1 VSVLAR
7 KLTSAALAGDVGD
20 LEPGDRVQVQCQRA
34 EISFCQQATTIEVR
48 RYRTI
53 G

>member
-1 VSVLAR
+1 VSGT
-7 KLTSAALAGDVGD
+7 KPPIHGFPCDN
-20 LEPGDRVQVQCQRA
+20 GDRVQVQGQRA
-34 EISFCQQATTIEVR
+34 EISFCQQGTTIDVR